1 MGDTHLSG
9 LVVAGGPAVVA
20 ADFALSAGFGTTA
33 SVAVAAGSTDRKGRI
48 TITSA
53 GTGQAANPTC
63 TLTPKETYDANAH
76 PFTTRGAETGDDQL
90 AVPIAARIPAGGATL
105 VMTFAGTPVAADTIT
120 IDYVVL

>member
-9 LVVAGGPAVVA
+9 LVVAGGSAVDP

-48 TITSA
+48 TITSS

-63 TLTPKETYDANAH
+63 TLTPKDAYDAAAH

-90 AVPIAARIPAGGATL
+90 NVGVPARIPPGGATL
-105 VMTFAGTPVAADTIT
+105 VLTFAGTPVAADTIT
-120 IDYVVL
+120 IDYVTL